1 LLPERPRMFLDTR
14 TTASTD
20 YVELLTV
27 EISNNAKGVSYFVLS
42 IDPDPNALY
51 QITIARMLSVNDLE
65 LTAIWTVSLPHLTA
79 GVYEGFNAGDKI
91 IVRHKSTNA
100 AVTVKSGIS
109 CEFNEVAVGK

>member
-14 TTASTD
+14 TTASTE

-27 EISNNAKGVSYFVLS
+27 EISSNAKGVSYFVLS

-51 QITIARMLSVNDLE
+51 QIVIARMLNVNDLE

-79 GVYEGFNAGDKI
+79 GVYEGFDAGDKI
-91 IVRHKSTNA
+91 MIRHKTINA
-100 AVTVKSGIS
+100 AITVKSGIS